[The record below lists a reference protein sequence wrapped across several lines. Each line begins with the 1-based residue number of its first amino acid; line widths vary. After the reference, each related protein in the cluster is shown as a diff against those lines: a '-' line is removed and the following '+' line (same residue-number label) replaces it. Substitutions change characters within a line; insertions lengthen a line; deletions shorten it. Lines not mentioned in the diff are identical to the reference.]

1 MKAGSKVQIWIL
13 AARPKT
19 LPAGLAP
26 VMIGTA
32 MAFGAGSVHW
42 LSAAA
47 AAWGA
52 IMIQIGTN
60 LANDYFDFRKG
71 ADQPDRS
78 GPTRVTQSG
87 LVKPEQVKAAI
98 GLAFGLAFAAGIY
111 LVWRGGW
118 PIALIGMLSILFG
131 LLYTGGPYPLGYHGL
146 GDIFVLIFFGPVAV
160 GGTYYVQTLQINSTV
175 LLAGLSPGLFS
186 VAILTVNNLRDID
199 GDRAAGKRTL
209 PVMFGQSFGKAEYL
223 AAVVVACLIPV
234 GLYVNSG
241 QHLYSLLVTLVPAM
255 AFPVIKVVFA
265 NRDGPSMNEALA
277 ATGRF
282 LIFYAVLFSAGW
294 LL

>member
-1 MKAGSKVQIWIL
+1 MMKSSSARVWIL

-32 MAFGAGSVHW
+32 IAFASGSGHW

-60 LANDYFDFRKG
+60 LANDYFDYRKG

-87 LVKPEQVKAAI
+87 LIRPEQVKAAFALAY
-98 GLAFGLAFAAGIY
+98 GLALVAGIY

-118 PIALIGMLSILFG
+118 PIALIGVLSILFG
-131 LLYTGGPYPLGYHGL
+131 VLYTGGPYPLGYHGL
-146 GDIFVLIFFGPVAV
+146 GDIFVLMFFGPVAV
-160 GGTYYVQTLQINSTV
+160 GGTYYVQTLQINATV

-186 VAILTVNNLRDID
+186 VAILTVNNLRDIR
-199 GDRAAGKRTL
+199 GDRSAGKQTL
-209 PVMFGQSFGKAEYL
+209 PVIFGQSFGKAEYL
-223 AAVVVACLIPV
+223 AAIIVACLIPA
-234 GLYVNSG
+234 GLYVGSG
-241 QHLYSLLVTLVPAM
+241 EHVYTLLVMLIPVM
-255 AFPVIKVVFA
+255 ALPVIKVVFA

-282 LIFYAVLFSAGW
+282 LILYAVLFSVGW

>member
-1 MKAGSKVQIWIL
+1 
-13 AARPKT
+13 
-19 LPAGLAP
+19 
-26 VMIGTA
+26 MIGTA
-32 MAFGAGSVHW
+32 MAFASGSVHW

-60 LANDYFDFRKG
+60 LANDYFDYRKG
-71 ADQPDRS
+71 ADRPDRS

-87 LVKPEQVKAAI
+87 LVKPEQVKAAFT
-98 GLAFGLAFAAGIY
+98 LAYGLAFAAGIY

-118 PIALIGMLSILFG
+118 PIALIGVLSILFG
-131 LLYTGGPYPLGYHGL
+131 ILYTGGPYPLGYHGL

-186 VAILTVNNLRDID
+186 VAILTVNNLRDIR
-199 GDRAAGKRTL
+199 GDRSAGKRTL

-223 AAVVVACLIPV
+223 AALIVACLIPA
-234 GLYVNSG
+234 GLYVGSG
-241 QHLYSLLVTLVPAM
+241 EHVYSLLVTLIPVM

-282 LIFYAVLFSAGW
+282 LILYAVLFSTGW